1 MRRSRMPDKRGA
13 AVIDDLPD
21 DIIFGK
27 ILITLPPK
35 DIGRCRM
42 VRTSWRS
49 ATFTPEF
56 MAEHRRRQPSLPIID
71 GNGQLA
77 SFVTLRA
84 DASAGATS
92 QQIWPFLCSCRK
104 SCCEIRLHASSDG
117 FLIVS
122 RGDRFYICNPTTR
135 KHAHLPF
142 PRPPLPRSSCI
153 KDISIHGLYQHKS
166 TGKYRLLLSNIH
178 KKEATLYVLTVGA
191 NESRSI
197 QVVMPTLPSPSP
209 EQTRSLLCKLC
220 WPSPV
225 HYRGN
230 LHWLFRPD
238 RIPGIRSTG
247 DIIVFDTEAETFRW
261 MRNPA
266 NDYTMNRL
274 FDMEGTPAFLG
285 TSAHVNTATTAMDV
299 WVMQDYEAETWAF
312 KYRIDVSMIEASRL
326 LDSASPKETSKRN
339 LPLDSTVRFFSG
351 MTPLNERGLLVSF
364 NDKHVLR
371 CDTDGKFLGLVT
383 IGKRQYCMEL
393 TGHRL
398 QESIMPIPSGE
409 MQGEDEDFPFSRE
422 HAF

>member
-1 MRRSRMPDKRGA
+1 M
-13 AVIDDLPD
+13 
-21 DIIFGK
+21 
-27 ILITLPPK
+27 LPPEPPASRS
-35 DIGRCRM
+35 GPSSAVAVNLAARFASMPRAM
-42 VRTSWRS
+42 ASSSSRGETGSTS
-49 ATFTPEF
+49 AT
-56 MAEHRRRQPSLPIID
+56 
-71 GNGQLA
+71 
-77 SFVTLRA
+77 
-84 DASAGATS
+84 
-92 QQIWPFLCSCRK
+92 
-104 SCCEIRLHASSDG
+104 
-117 FLIVS
+117 
-122 RGDRFYICNPTTR
+122 
-135 KHAHLPF
+135 
-142 PRPPLPRSSCI
+142 RPPASTLTCHFLALLPRSSCI

-230 LHWLFRPD
+230 LHWLLFRPD

-261 MRNPA
+261 MINPA

-326 LDSASPKETSKRN
+326 LYSASPKETSKRN

-351 MTPLNERGLLVSF
+351 MTPLNERELLVSF

-409 MQGEDEDFPFSRE
+409 MQGEDEDFPFSTE